1 MMRKVRVLIESVAF
15 KGYGVARIDGKVAFV
30 PYTLTG
36 DEAWIEITEE
46 KKNYSTARLIQIIKP
61 SPGRVN
67 PPCPYFGSCGGCQ
80 WQHIDY
86 SIQVERKKEILGE
99 ILKRLGGLK
108 EIPSI
113 RVAPS
118 PKPYDY
124 RVRVQLKVKGKA
136 MGYYQ
141 EGTHQIV
148 DVDHCPI
155 SHPLVNQII
164 QKLRGE
170 LDALLRM
177 EEIEINVSP
186 EERRGV
192 LLFHPHSYDQRAE
205 YFMKE
210 LLQSQPVLRG
220 IAITQ
225 KDGLHLFGDPTLNF
239 TIPLSQKR
247 EKRELKLRI
256 SPGSF
261 SQVHPEQN
269 QRLVQTVLQFSEVD
283 QEDRVFD
290 LYAGVGNLTLSLAM
304 EAREV
309 LGIEENRMAFEDAQF
324 NAGRNGIKN
333 CHFIQGRVEDVFLD
347 WKRETPDLIV
357 LDPPRTGC
365 KMILDQ
371 VVRLKPKKIIYV
383 SCEPTTFARDIRL
396 FSERGYSLQRLGLID
411 MFPQTFHI
419 EAVGSAQI
427 TLLRGYSMIPTAPRF
442 CNFGMSSRTTF
453 SEIMVSTENQSV
465 WKRLDT
471 VGAVMLGRISITLL
485 RSLADTF
492 ILSPTIPSARRAP

>member
-1 MMRKVRVLIESVAF
+1 MRKVRVRIESVAY
-15 KGYGVARIDGKVAFV
+15 KGYGVARIDGKVVFV
-30 PYTLTG
+30 PYTMTG

-46 KKNYSTARLIQIIKP
+46 KKTYSTARLNEIIKP

-86 SIQVERKKEILGE
+86 SIQVEQKKEILGE
-99 ILKRLGGLK
+99 TLKRLGGLK

-113 RVAPS
+113 TVTPS

-124 RVRVQLKVKGKA
+124 RVRVQLKVKAKA

-141 EGTHQIV
+141 QRSHRIV
-148 DVDHCPI
+148 DIDHCPI

-164 QKLRGE
+164 RKLRE
-170 LDALLRM
+170 ALETLSRM

-186 EERRGV
+186 EEGRGV

-210 LLQSQPVLRG
+210 LLQDQPMLKG
-220 IAITQ
+220 IAITR
-225 KDGLHLFGDPTLNF
+225 KDGFRLFGDPTLNF
-239 TIPLSQKR
+239 TIPRSQER
-247 EKRELKLRI
+247 EKRDLNLRI

-261 SQVHPEQN
+261 FQVNPEQN

-283 QEDRVFD
+283 QEGRVID
-290 LYAGVGNLTLSLAM
+290 LYAGAGNLTLSLAM

-324 NAGRNGIKN
+324 NAERNGIKN
-333 CHFIQGRVEDVFLD
+333 GHFIQGRVEDVFLD
-347 WKRETPDLIV
+347 WKREPPDLIV

-365 KMILDQ
+365 KTILDQ

-383 SCEPTTFARDIRL
+383 SCEPTTFARDLGL
-396 FSERGYSLQRLGLID
+396 FSERGYSLQRLSLID
-411 MFPQTFHI
+411 IFPQTYHM
-419 EAVGSAQI
+419 E
-427 TLLRGYSMIPTAPRF
+427 
-442 CNFGMSSRTTF
+442 
-453 SEIMVSTENQSV
+453 
-465 WKRLDT
+465 T
-471 VGAVMLGRISITLL
+471 VGLL
-485 RSLADTF
+485 QQS
-492 ILSPTIPSARRAP
+492 

>member
-1 MMRKVRVLIESVAF
+1 MRKVRVRIESVAY
-15 KGYGVARIDGKVAFV
+15 KGYGVARIDGKVVFV
-30 PYTLTG
+30 PYTMTG

-46 KKNYSTARLIQIIKP
+46 KKTYSTARLNEIIKP

-86 SIQVERKKEILGE
+86 SIQVEQKKEILGE
-99 ILKRLGGLK
+99 TLKRLGGLK

-113 RVAPS
+113 TVTPS

-124 RVRVQLKVKGKA
+124 RVRVQLKVKAKA

-141 EGTHQIV
+141 ERSHRIV
-148 DVDHCPI
+148 DIDHCPI

-164 QKLRGE
+164 RKLRE
-170 LDALLRM
+170 ALETLSRM

-186 EERRGV
+186 EEGRGV

-210 LLQSQPVLRG
+210 LLRSQPMLKG
-220 IAITQ
+220 IAITR
-225 KDGLHLFGDPTLNF
+225 KDGFRLFGDPTLNF
-239 TIPLSQKR
+239 TIPRSQER
-247 EKRELKLRI
+247 EKRDLNLRI

-261 SQVHPEQN
+261 FQVNPEQN

-283 QEDRVFD
+283 QEGRVID
-290 LYAGVGNLTLSLAM
+290 LYAGAGNLTLSLAM

-324 NAGRNGIKN
+324 NAERNGIKN
-333 CHFIQGRVEDVFLD
+333 GHFIQGRVEDVFLD
-347 WKRETPDLIV
+347 WKREPPDLIV

-365 KMILDQ
+365 KTILDQ

-383 SCEPTTFARDIRL
+383 SCEPTTFARDLGL
-396 FSERGYSLQRLGLID
+396 FSERGYSLQRLSLID
-411 MFPQTFHI
+411 IFPQTYHM
-419 EAVGSAQI
+419 E
-427 TLLRGYSMIPTAPRF
+427 
-442 CNFGMSSRTTF
+442 
-453 SEIMVSTENQSV
+453 
-465 WKRLDT
+465 T
-471 VGAVMLGRISITLL
+471 VGLL
-485 RSLADTF
+485 QQS
-492 ILSPTIPSARRAP
+492 

>member
-1 MMRKVRVLIESVAF
+1 MRKVRVRIESVAY
-15 KGYGVARIDGKVAFV
+15 KGYGVARIDGKVVFV
-30 PYTLTG
+30 PYTMTG

-46 KKNYSTARLIQIIKP
+46 KKTYSTARLNEIIKP

-86 SIQVERKKEILGE
+86 SIQVEQKKEILGE
-99 ILKRLGGLK
+99 TLKRLGGLK

-113 RVAPS
+113 TVTPS

-124 RVRVQLKVKGKA
+124 RVRVQLKVKAKA

-141 EGTHQIV
+141 QRSHRIV
-148 DVDHCPI
+148 DIDHCPI

-164 QKLRGE
+164 RKLRE
-170 LDALLRM
+170 ALETLSRM

-186 EERRGV
+186 EEGRGV

-210 LLQSQPVLRG
+210 LLRSQPMLKG
-220 IAITQ
+220 IAITR
-225 KDGLHLFGDPTLNF
+225 KDGFRLFGDPTLNF
-239 TIPLSQKR
+239 TIPRSQER
-247 EKRELKLRI
+247 EKRDLNLRI

-261 SQVHPEQN
+261 FQVNPEQN

-283 QEDRVFD
+283 QEGRVID
-290 LYAGVGNLTLSLAM
+290 LYAGAGNLTLSLAM

-324 NAGRNGIKN
+324 NAERNGIKN
-333 CHFIQGRVEDVFLD
+333 GHFIQGRVEDVFLD
-347 WKRETPDLIV
+347 WKREPPDLIV

-365 KMILDQ
+365 KTILDQ

-383 SCEPTTFARDIRL
+383 SCEPTTFARDLGL
-396 FSERGYSLQRLGLID
+396 FSERGYSLQRLSLID
-411 MFPQTFHI
+411 MFPQTYHM
-419 EAVGSAQI
+419 E
-427 TLLRGYSMIPTAPRF
+427 
-442 CNFGMSSRTTF
+442 
-453 SEIMVSTENQSV
+453 
-465 WKRLDT
+465 T
-471 VGAVMLGRISITLL
+471 VGLL
-485 RSLADTF
+485 QQS
-492 ILSPTIPSARRAP
+492 